1 MSSNIILLAAGNGT
15 RFGGDKMLF
24 LLHDRPMYRYITDNA
39 IKIKQNCN
47 NINQVILVSR
57 YEEIKQAI
65 AGSGID
71 YVDNPHPEYGISH
84 SIRLG
89 LEHAGKADYNI
100 FAVCDQPALTYETF
114 AGFITGLE
122 NSGCLAG
129 AVGWKGQLYNPC
141 GFHES
146 LREELFSLQGDCGGK
161 RILKKHMDS
170 LFIWQAESEKEIID
184 MDVREERI

>member
-1 MSSNIILLAAGNGT
+1 M
-15 RFGGDKMLF
+15 
-24 LLHDRPMYRYITDNA
+24 
-39 IKIKQNCN
+39 
-47 NINQVILVSR
+47 
-57 YEEIKQAI
+57 
-65 AGSGID
+65 
-71 YVDNPHPEYGISH
+71 DNPHPEYGISH

-122 NSGCLAG
+122 KSGCLTG

>member
-24 LLHDRPMYRYITDNA
+24 LLHDRPMYRYMTDNA

-71 YVDNPHPEYGISH
+71 YVDNSHPEYGISH

-100 FAVCDQPALTYETF
+100 FA
-114 AGFITGLE
+114 
-122 NSGCLAG
+122 
-129 AVGWKGQLYNPC
+129 
-141 GFHES
+141 
-146 LREELFSLQGDCGGK
+146 
-161 RILKKHMDS
+161 
-170 LFIWQAESEKEIID
+170 
-184 MDVREERI
+184 